1 MDANYDLRRPRI
13 WPFSARPG
21 LRWLAALSLLCLA
34 GCSTTGPGQW
44 LKNGLKLGPNYGRP
58 PAPVADAWIQAGD
71 PRVEARCLPFGDWWS
86 VFEDPV
92 LNDLI
97 HTAYD
102 QNPDLRTAATRVL
115 QARAGQAI
123 SVGNLLPQSQQAI
136 GAYARANLNPN
147 MPLIGAL
154 TTMPGATGTSLAFSN
169 WFYGFNLSWE
179 LDLWGRLRR
188 NVESANAALDA
199 SVEDYDAAIVTLVS
213 DVATNYVQYRVAQ
226 QRIKIAEANV
236 RIQENILSLAEEK
249 FRVGTTTRLDVEQA
263 RSVLEQ
269 TRSTIPALEIN
280 QGQANDTLC
289 TLLGIPPRDLEAQL
303 GPGPDLS
310 QSPIPMTPES
320 VAAGI
325 PADLLRRR
333 PDVRSA
339 ERHVAEQ
346 SAQIGVAEADLYPT
360 IFVNGTIGWDAADFS
375 KAFAAKS
382 FLGLLTPGFRWNI
395 LNYGRVMNNI
405 RLQEAQLQE
414 LIATYQNQVL
424 TAAREV
430 QIPLRGFIKSREQAE
445 DLARSFAAAAA
456 ATEVGSNQ
464 YRTGV
469 IDFNRVFNLET
480 TQVQQQDRLAVAQG
494 DIALNLISVYRALGG
509 GWEIRLP
516 RDTATPGGI
525 APTAAVVTPGP
536 SAMPPP
542 PGSPPAF
549 GPVEIPR
556 NLPSPDRPQPVAPP
570 LNQLPAPIPNR

>member
-1 MDANYDLRRPRI
+1 
-13 WPFSARPG
+13 
-21 LRWLAALSLLCLA
+21 
-34 GCSTTGPGQW
+34 
-44 LKNGLKLGPNYGRP
+44 
-58 PAPVADAWIQAGD
+58 VADAWIQSGD
-71 PRVEARCLPFGDWWS
+71 PRVGARCLPFGDWWS

-97 HTAYD
+97 YTAYE
-102 QNPDLRTAATRVL
+102 QNPNLRTAATRVL

-136 GAYARANLNPN
+136 ASYARANLNPN
-147 MPLIGAL
+147 MPLIGTLAKV
-154 TTMPGATGTSLAFSN
+154 PGAAATSLAFSN

-188 NVESANAALDA
+188 SVESANAALDA

-213 DVATNYVQYRVAQ
+213 DVASSYVQYRVAQ
-226 QRIKIAEANV
+226 QRIKIAQANV
-236 RIQENILSLAEEK
+236 QIQQNILSLAEEK
-249 FRVGTTTRLDVEQA
+249 FRVGTTNRLDVEQA
-263 RSVLEQ
+263 RTVLEQ

-280 QGQANDTLC
+280 LGQANDTLC

-303 GPGPDLS
+303 GPGPDLG

-339 ERHVAEQ
+339 ERQVAAQ

-360 IFVNGTIGWDAADFS
+360 IFVNGTIGWDAENFS
-375 KAFAAKS
+375 QAFATKS
-382 FLGLLTPGFRWNI
+382 FIGLLLPGFRWNI

-405 RLQEAQLQE
+405 HLQEARLQE

-430 QIPLRGFIKSREQAE
+430 QVPLRGFIKSREQAG
-445 DLARSFAAAAA
+445 DLARSYAAAAA

-494 DIALNLISVYRALGG
+494 DIALYLISVYRALG

-516 RDTATPGGI
+516 RDTATTGGMAPPASVASPG
-525 APTAAVVTPGP
+525 PAAV
-536 SAMPPP
+536 PPP

-549 GPVEIPR
+549 GPVEVPR
-556 NLPSPDRPQPVAPP
+556 NLPSPARPQPVAPA